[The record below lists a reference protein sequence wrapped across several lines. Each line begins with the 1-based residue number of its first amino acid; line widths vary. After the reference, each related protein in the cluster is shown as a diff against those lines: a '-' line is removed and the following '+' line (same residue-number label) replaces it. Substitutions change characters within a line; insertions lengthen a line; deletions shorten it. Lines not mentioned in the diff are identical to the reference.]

1 MKLIL
6 ASRNAHKVAEVQKML
21 SPHGFEVT
29 SLLSYP
35 ELADIPETGETFEEN
50 ALIKARFAFKTLGIP
65 TIADDSG
72 ICIDALNG
80 APGVYSKRF
89 SNEGTDEANNALLL
103 AKLDGC
109 SLRSA
114 RYACAMAIVASR
126 GEETLLEHCEGR
138 IGTEYVGSGGFG
150 YDPLFWPVDAPG
162 KTMAQLT
169 MDEKNKISHRGKAVR
184 KLPSMLKKILY

>member
-21 SPHGFEVT
+21 RPYGYEVD

-35 ELADIPETGETFEEN
+35 ELEDIPETGDTFEEN
-50 ALIKARFAFKTLGIP
+50 ALIKARFAFKTLGYA

-89 SNEGTDEANNALLL
+89 SEQGTDDANNALLL
-103 AKLDGC
+103 EKLTGE
-109 SLRSA
+109 RKRTA
-114 RYACAMAIVASR
+114 RYACALAIVCAN
-126 GEETLLEHCEGR
+126 GEQTLLEHCEGT
-138 IGTEYVGSGGFG
+138 IGTEYVGTGGFG

-184 KLPSMLKKILY
+184 KLPSMLKKILN